1 VPDDFIDETTT
12 KASRVLDALG
22 ETKDAFLETLKWIIL
37 MDGEDFLALK
47 QSLENALT
55 EKFNEIFGRHVISTD

>member
-1 VPDDFIDETTT
+1 
-12 KASRVLDALG
+12 
-22 ETKDAFLETLKWIIL
+22 

-55 EKFNEIFGRHVISTD
+55 EKFNEIFGRQVISTD

>member
-1 VPDDFIDETTT
+1 MNEFWLEV
-12 KASRVLDALG
+12 G

-47 QSLENALT
+47 QTLENAIT
-55 EKFNEIFGRHVISTD
+55 EKFNEIFGHHVISTD